1 MSLNTIFDWIV
12 VGGGFTGAALA
23 YELSRHQLQV
33 LLVERHTALQ
43 GATRF
48 SYGGIAYWSGTTDMT
63 RQLCAESI
71 ALHRSLP
78 DQLEAD
84 TQFRELDLLLTI
96 PATEDLQRVAQT
108 YAQFAMPPQLLT
120 AQAACDLEPLLNR
133 AAISGALTVKH
144 GHISPEAM
152 NQAYLTAFLRQ
163 GGQIQTGTVT
173 HLARQTSQQA
183 AAVWCGADCYQ
194 AACVVV
200 CAGALSRSLL
210 RASGLPLPLYFTHA
224 ELVELD
230 PNALSLQAMVM
241 PADTKRFWLEAEASM
256 AERDRLWDQPGS
268 EPVPPILDAGAIQ
281 FQDGRIR
288 LGQIS
293 RTLTDPDATPVA
305 QESEVAIRQQVGA
318 LLPKVQG
325 LPGTWHHC
333 LVAFSRDHLP
343 LIGEVASA
351 SGVYLFSGFSNPLA
365 IVPPLARR
373 FAAQVVGATDPILAG
388 LSPARFLP

>member
-63 RQLCAESI
+63 RQLCAEGI

-96 PATEDLQRVAQT
+96 PATEDPQRVAQT
-108 YAQFAMPPQLLT
+108 YAQFAIPPQLLT
-120 AQAACDLEPLLNR
+120 VQAACDLEPLLNR

-173 HLARQTSQQA
+173 HLARPSTQH
-183 AAVWCGADCYQ
+183 AVAVCCGVDCYQ
-194 AACVVV
+194 AAHVVV

-224 ELVELD
+224 ELVELA
-230 PNALSLQAMVM
+230 PTALSLQAMVM
-241 PADTKRFWLEAEASM
+241 PADTKRFRLEAEASTT
-256 AERDRLWDQPGS
+256 ERDRLWDEPGF

-281 FQDGRIR
+281 LQDGRIR

-293 RTLTDPDATPVA
+293 RTLTDPGASLAA
-305 QESEVAIRQQVGA
+305 QESEAAIRQQVGA
-318 LLPKVQG
+318 LLPKVQD

-333 LVAFSRDHLP
+333 LVAFSRDQLP
-343 LIGEVASA
+343 LIGAVAGA
-351 SGVYLFSGFSNPLA
+351 SGVYVFSGFSNPLA

-373 FAAQVVGATDPILAG
+373 FAAQAVGATDPILAG